1 MAELELPALLVE
13 TVALTVETGRPL
25 LINRSP
31 GPDETGVPINSTIEL
46 ELVDSGYAGIDLI
59 KTQVWV
65 AGALAYNGNVVP
77 SIQPEFRGARAT
89 EARSGDWERIVLD
102 PIIPFASQAIVQVR
116 VVSNLGGG
124 GFPFDQ
130 TYSFQVEDRTAP
142 KLVAAVAIGARLVR
156 LAFDEPVDVVDQ
168 AGLTFQALEFPA
180 VPLVVKSA
188 SAQTTLVDVS
198 LLTEMTP
205 DVLYQVVVAGVS
217 DLNGNGIL
225 GPFNTAIF
233 QGFRVPRHPR
243 RRFDLWSMLPK
254 HNRRSDTTGDLA
266 RFIACVQE
274 VTDLLLGEVDRFSDL
289 WDIERVPSPFLDL
302 ILRDLGNP
310 FPFDLDDLGKRRLAA
325 VLAEIYREKGTALGI
340 KNAVRFFLGIEIEA
354 ITGLAATALVLGVSE
369 LGVDWELGPSDRFA
383 RYAFDVKVGRALT
396 TKERKHLRAIVN
408 YMKPAHTHFVNLLEP
423 SIITVADHWEL
434 GVSEMETES
443 VLH

>member
-1 MAELELPALLVE
+1 MAEHELPALLVE
-13 TVALTVETGRPL
+13 AVALTVETARPL

-31 GPDETGVPINSTIEL
+31 GPDETDVPINSTIEL
-46 ELVDSGYAGIDLI
+46 ELVDSGHSGIDLS
-59 KTQVWV
+59 KTRVWV
-65 AGALAYNGNVVP
+65 DGVLAYDGNVVP
-77 SIQPEFRGARAT
+77 PIQIEFRGARAT

-102 PIIPFASQAIVQVR
+102 PTIPFTSQAIANVR
-116 VVSNLGGG
+116 VVSNLVGG

-130 TYSFQVEDRTAP
+130 TYSFHVEDRTSP

-156 LAFDEPVDVVDQ
+156 LAFDEPVQIEDPADF
-168 AGLTFQALEFPA
+168 TFQALEFPA

-188 SAQTTLVDVS
+188 SAQATLVDVT
-198 LLTEMTP
+198 LPTEMTP
-205 DVLYQVVVAGVS
+205 DVLYRVVVVGVS
-217 DLNGNGIL
+217 DLHGNCIL
-225 GPFNTAIF
+225 GPFNTAT
-233 QGFRVPRHPR
+233 FRGYRPPRHPR
-243 RRFDLWSMLPK
+243 RRFDLWSMFPK

-266 RFIACVQE
+266 RFIACIQE
-274 VTDLLLGEVDRFSDL
+274 VTDLLLAEVDRFSDL
-289 WDIERVPSPFLDL
+289 WDIERVPSPFLDM

-310 FPFDLDDLGKRRLAA
+310 FPFDLDELAKRRLAA
-325 VLAEIYREKGTALGI
+325 VLSEMYRQKGTALGI

-408 YMKPAHTHFVNLLEP
+408 YLKPAHTHFVNLIEP
-423 SIITVADHWEL
+423 IAATVADHWEL